1 LVDGG
6 HGPTGWP
13 SPVTAVASRLAILG
27 WHNVEGS
34 WCFPA
39 RGSGAKGLLR
49 QLLALTKVANIVP
62 LAPALRM
69 LTSGHP
75 LPPRAVAIT
84 FDDGYRDTLHLAV
97 PVLEKLRLPA
107 TFFLVPGLL
116 SGTVTPWWE
125 VIPWAF
131 ARSTRSAVDWD
142 GAVLPTSGHAGRRSS
157 GWVAARMKATDQKA
171 RDRMVSELVERLRPQ
186 GEAPGRTLF
195 LDWDGAREIVR
206 RGFSVGS
213 HSMHHAI
220 LAREEVRVQFDD
232 LAASRRQLEAELGV
246 TVELLAYPNGQ
257 PGDYD
262 TDTFQAARLTGYS
275 HAITTIEGWNITTTP
290 AYEIRRFVMYPERG
304 LSGFLV
310 VAGRRGL
317 SLAGRVLGER
327 ERTVK

>member
-1 LVDGG
+1 
-6 HGPTGWP
+6 
-13 SPVTAVASRLAILG
+13 VASRLAILG

-39 RGSGAKGLLR
+39 RRGSGVRGFAR
-49 QLLALTKVANIVP
+49 QLRALSRAANIVP
-62 LAPALRM
+62 LAPALN
-69 LTSGHP
+69 LLGSGRA
-75 LPPRAVAIT
+75 LPRRAVAIT
-84 FDDGYRDTLHLAV
+84 FDDGYRDTLDLAV
-97 PVLEKLRLPA
+97 PILERLGIPA

-116 SGTVTPWWE
+116 SGAVTPWWE

-142 GAVLPTSGHAGRRSS
+142 GIVLPTGGHAGRRSS
-157 GWVAARMKATDQKA
+157 AWVAARMKAIDRKA
-171 RDRMVSELVERLRPQ
+171 RDRTVSELVERLRPE
-186 GEAPGRTLF
+186 GEAPGRGLF

-220 LAREEVRVQFDD
+220 LAREGGREQRDD
-232 LAASRRQLEAELGV
+232 LAVSRHQLETELGV

-262 TDTFQAARLTGYS
+262 ADTVRAARLAGYS
-275 HAITTIEGWNITTTP
+275 HAITTMEDWNMASTP

-304 LSGFLV
+304 LSGFV
-310 VAGRRGL
+310 VLGARRAMG
-317 SLAGRVLGER
+317 LAGGGSATEHQTR
-327 ERTVK
+327 